1 MTILIKNAYILTFDE
16 NQTVIPEGYILIKD
30 NIIQEVQAGS
40 YNGITPDTTIDAN
53 HRVVTPG
60 LVNAHMHCYST
71 FSRGLDIGCAPSC
84 FVEILEK
91 LWWRLDKKLS
101 TKDLYYSTL
110 IPTMEAIRGGVTT
123 FIDHHASPHCIPG
136 CLDEVERALLD
147 AGMRGI
153 LCYET
158 SDRDGLEIAQQGI
171 EENTRFI
178 QKNNNNKD
186 VLVKGTYGL
195 HASFTVSDNTLQQTI
210 DNANQNNVGIH
221 IHLAEDHADQ
231 TLTLTQ
237 YKKRLV
243 HRLSDRKALNDKSI
257 TAHAVWVDENE
268 KDILANSPAWVVHN
282 PRSNMNN
289 AVGVMDL
296 LGLIQRNAKVCLGTD
311 GMCGSIWPDLRTV
324 AILQKLQHR
333 DPRLVWNELW
343 TLLKNNYQLANIFFP
358 IPQGQLQK
366 NHLADIVIF
375 NYYPPTPLTQNN
387 ILGHFLFGFAHV
399 QAHTVLINGKIVLQN
414 YEFLHLDEKEIAAKS
429 REQAIDFAK
438 RF

>member
-171 EENTRFI
+171 EENTRFLENLKI
-178 QKNNNNKD
+178 
-186 VLVKGTYGL
+186 
-195 HASFTVSDNTLQQTI
+195 
-210 DNANQNNVGIH
+210 IH
-221 IHLAEDHADQ
+221 
-231 TLTLTQ
+231 
-237 YKKRLV
+237 
-243 HRLSDRKALNDKSI
+243 
-257 TAHAVWVDENE
+257 
-268 KDILANSPAWVVHN
+268 
-282 PRSNMNN
+282 
-289 AVGVMDL
+289 
-296 LGLIQRNAKVCLGTD
+296 
-311 GMCGSIWPDLRTV
+311 
-324 AILQKLQHR
+324 
-333 DPRLVWNELW
+333 
-343 TLLKNNYQLANIFFP
+343 
-358 IPQGQLQK
+358 
-366 NHLADIVIF
+366 
-375 NYYPPTPLTQNN
+375 
-387 ILGHFLFGFAHV
+387 
-399 QAHTVLINGKIVLQN
+399 
-414 YEFLHLDEKEIAAKS
+414 
-429 REQAIDFAK
+429 
-438 RF
+438 